1 MIAKKQTKVR
11 TIALGALWY
20 CKKYSRLELKGNHFP
35 KSEVF
40 GELQSEQQQQ
50 WKKIGWRANSGDTE
64 ELVPTKDDVDSNDV

>member
-1 MIAKKQTKVR
+1 MTEKKQTKVR

-40 GELQSEQQQQ
+40 GELQSEQQQ
-50 WKKIGWRANSGDTE
+50 
-64 ELVPTKDDVDSNDV
+64 